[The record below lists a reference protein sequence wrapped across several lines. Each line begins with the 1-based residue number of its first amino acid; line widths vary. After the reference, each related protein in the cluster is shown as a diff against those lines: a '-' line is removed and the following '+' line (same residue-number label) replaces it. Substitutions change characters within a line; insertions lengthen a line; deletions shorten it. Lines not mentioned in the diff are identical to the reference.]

1 MNIRLDADKVPIGAL
16 LPVSRRMSFIYL
28 QRCVVH
34 RDANAITAT
43 DQEGVVH
50 LPAAS
55 IAVLLLGP
63 GTRITHQA
71 MLLLG
76 ESGVVT
82 CWVGEGGARLYGW
95 APSLASSTRLL
106 EAQARLV
113 SSRTRRLAVARRMYE
128 QRFPNEDV
136 SKATMQQLRGMEGA
150 RVRRAYRQEADRV
163 GIEWTGRHY
172 DPSDWAAGDTVNKAL
187 SVANSCLYGTVHAVV
202 VALGCSPGLGFVH
215 TGHALSF
222 VYDIAD
228 LYKTVTS
235 MPAAFEIAAEGPD
248 DLARRVRESVRAHLY
263 EEKILDRAFH
273 DVQRLLLERTD
284 DIPTN
289 DEDRVRL
296 WDERLGEVE
305 SGVAYGGTE

>member
-1 MNIRLDADKVPIGAL
+1 
-16 LPVSRRMSFIYL
+16 MSFIYL
-28 QRCVVH
+28 QRCVVN

-55 IAVLLLGP
+55 IGVLLLGP

-71 MLLLG
+71 MLLLSQ
-76 ESGVVT
+76 SGVVT
-82 CWVGEGGARLYGW
+82 CWVGEGVARLYGW
-95 APSLASSTRLL
+95 APSLSSSTRLL

-113 SSRTRRLAVARRMYE
+113 SIRTKRLAVARRMYE

-136 SKATMQQLRGMEGA
+136 SRATTQQLRGMEGA

-163 GIEWTGRHY
+163 GIKWTGRHY
-172 DPSDWAAGDTVNKAL
+172 DPSEWAAGDTANKAL
-187 SVANSCLYGTVHAVV
+187 TVANSCLYGTAHTVI

-235 MPAAFEIAAEGPD
+235 LPAAFEMAAEGPD
-248 DLARRVRESVRAHLY
+248 DLARRVRERVRVYLY
-263 EEKILDRAFH
+263 EEKILDRAVH
-273 DVQRLLLERTD
+273 DVQRLLLEHTD
-284 DIPTN
+284 DIPTGN
-289 DEDRVRL
+289 EDRVRL
-296 WDERLGEVE
+296 WDERLGEIE
-305 SGVAYGGTE
+305 SGVSYRDAQ